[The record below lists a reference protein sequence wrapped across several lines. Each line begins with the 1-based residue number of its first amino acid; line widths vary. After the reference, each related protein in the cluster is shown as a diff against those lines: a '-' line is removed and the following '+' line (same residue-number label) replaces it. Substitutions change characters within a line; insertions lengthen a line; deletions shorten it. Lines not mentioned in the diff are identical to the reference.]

1 MLSVVEVPLD
11 PDVDS
16 LLSQMAMDS
25 EMTRSEYARVVLES
39 SLIMSLA
46 R

>member
-1 MLSVVEVPLD
+1 MVKVLSVGLD

-16 LLSQMAMDS
+16 LLSQMSADL
-25 EMTRSEYARVVLES
+25 EMSREEMAKVVLES
-39 SLIMSLA
+39 ALLMSLA

>member
-1 MLSVVEVPLD
+1 METLMVDLD

-16 LLSQMAMDS
+16 LLSQMSADLDLS
-25 EMTRSEYARVVLES
+25 RESVAKIVLES
-39 SLIMSLA
+39 ALVMSLT

>member
-1 MLSVVEVPLD
+1 MLRVLEVVLE

-16 LLSQMAMDS
+16 LLSQMSADLDLS
-25 EMTRSEYARVVLES
+25 RDEVAKVVLES
-39 SLIMSLA
+39 ALLMSLT